1 VTRPTDGDD
10 GSPTRAGS
18 RCRQGQPGSCSGRIL
33 IVAPLGAES
42 DWVVPDRAP
51 KAFVVYYTVMHP
63 RKVDVSAD
71 SPAPQ
76 VDVQALAAET
86 AAFLEQVSVG
96 EGIGAKL
103 SRVLLGFLEAEVVPQ
118 ATRAADQ
125 GIDPTPLFAV
135 VRGVLRLYAD
145 ALEHPDGAGH

>member
-1 VTRPTDGDD
+1 MTAEGDAARQPQVLTVTATCLQRPYLDRLP
-10 GSPTRAGS
+10 S
-18 RCRQGQPGSCSGRIL
+18 
-33 IVAPLGAES
+33 LGAES

-51 KAFVVYYTVMHP
+51 KALVVYYTVMDP
-63 RKVDVSAD
+63 RGVDVSAD

-76 VDVQALAAET
+76 VDVQALAAEA
-86 AAFLEQVSVG
+86 AAFLEQVPVG

-103 SRVLLGFLEAEVVPQ
+103 SRLLLGFFEAEVVPQ

-125 GIDPTPLFAV
+125 GIDPTPLLAV
-135 VRGVLRLYAD
+135 VGGVLRLFAD

>member
-1 VTRPTDGDD
+1 MTAEADAARQPQVLTVTATCLQWPYLD
-10 GSPTRAGS
+10 
-18 RCRQGQPGSCSGRIL
+18 
-33 IVAPLGAES
+33 VAPLGAES
-42 DWVVPDRAP
+42 DRVVPDRAP
-51 KAFVVYYTVMHP
+51 EALVVYYTVMHP

-76 VDVQALAAET
+76 VDVQALAAEA
-86 AAFLEQVSVG
+86 AAFLEQVPVG

-103 SRVLLGFLEAEVVPQ
+103 SRLLLGFLEAEVVPQ

-135 VRGVLRLYAD
+135 VREVLRLYAD
-145 ALEHPDGAGH
+145 ALEHPDVAGH